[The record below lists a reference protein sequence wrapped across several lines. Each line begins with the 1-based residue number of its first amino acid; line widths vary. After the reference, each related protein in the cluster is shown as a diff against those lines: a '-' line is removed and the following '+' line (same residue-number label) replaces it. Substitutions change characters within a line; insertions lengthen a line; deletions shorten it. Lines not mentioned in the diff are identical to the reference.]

1 MEAPLFDGKL
11 VHSQRIIY
19 TPSPFARSNLVHL
32 QGVGRL
38 QARSPH
44 ASTRKGLA
52 SYLFFM
58 VESGSGTLEYDGTT
72 RALRAGDCAFLD
84 CRKPYRHYTGEDL
97 WQLRWVHFYGPNMG
111 AIYKKYEERGGQP
124 SFRAENAAAYAALLE
139 TLYTLA
145 DSDNYVRD
153 MQICEKLLALL
164 TLLMQESWHP
174 EAVRAG
180 SAKRQNLQEIK
191 DYLDAHYGE
200 KITLDALAEQFY
212 INKFYLT
219 RVFKEQFGQTVTGY
233 LMQLASTGGNGKQSA
248 GAMLGRH
255 GSCVVSLRYFFKV
268 IHADPAVPPAVKSQH
283 PATILAAAQLLQG
296 SVFRHKA
303 DFFVACVR
311 PYTQPQAS
319 GCGDPPKGVCCL

>member
-1 MEAPLFDGKL
+1 MA
-11 VHSQRIIY
+11 
-19 TPSPFARSNLVHL
+19 A
-32 QGVGRL
+32 
-38 QARSPH
+38 
-44 ASTRKGLA
+44 
-52 SYLFFM
+52 
-58 VESGSGTLEYDGTT
+58 
-72 RALRAGDCAFLD
+72 ALGAFL
-84 CRKPYRHYTGEDL
+84 RPEHGGYL
-97 WQLRWVHFYGPNMG
+97 Q
-111 AIYKKYEERGGQP
+111 KYEERGGQP

-180 SAKRQNLQEIK
+180 GAKRQNLQEIK

-233 LMQLASTGGNGKQSA
+233 LMQLRITQAKR
-248 GAMLGRH
+248 L
-255 GSCVVSLRYFFKV
+255 LRFSDKNIETIAQKCGMSDANYFSRIFKKV
-268 IHADPAVPPAVKSQH
+268 EGTTPGQYRR
-283 PATILAAAQLLQG
+283 QW
-296 SVFRHKA
+296 
-303 DFFVACVR
+303 
-311 PYTQPQAS
+311 
-319 GCGDPPKGVCCL
+319 

>member
-1 MEAPLFDGKL
+1 
-11 VHSQRIIY
+11 
-19 TPSPFARSNLVHL
+19 
-32 QGVGRL
+32 
-38 QARSPH
+38 
-44 ASTRKGLA
+44 
-52 SYLFFM
+52 M
-58 VESGSGTLEYDGTT
+58 VESGSGTLEYNGTT

-124 SFRAENAAAYAALLE
+124 SFRAESAAAYAALLE
-139 TLYTLA
+139 TLYALA

-180 SAKRQNLQEIK
+180 GAKRQNLQEIK

-233 LMQLASTGGNGKQSA
+233 LMQLRITQAKR
-248 GAMLGRH
+248 L
-255 GSCVVSLRYFFKV
+255 LRFSDKNIEVIAQECGMSDANYFSRIFKKV
-268 IHADPAVPPAVKSQH
+268 EGTTPGQYRR
-283 PATILAAAQLLQG
+283 QW
-296 SVFRHKA
+296 
-303 DFFVACVR
+303 
-311 PYTQPQAS
+311 
-319 GCGDPPKGVCCL
+319 

>member
-32 QGVGRL
+32 QEVGRL

-139 TLYTLA
+139 ALYTLA

-153 MQICEKLLALL
+153 MQICE
-164 TLLMQESWHP
+164 
-174 EAVRAG
+174 
-180 SAKRQNLQEIK
+180 
-191 DYLDAHYGE
+191 
-200 KITLDALAEQFY
+200 
-212 INKFYLT
+212 
-219 RVFKEQFGQTVTGY
+219 
-233 LMQLASTGGNGKQSA
+233 
-248 GAMLGRH
+248 
-255 GSCVVSLRYFFKV
+255 SCW
-268 IHADPAVPPAVKSQH
+268 P
-283 PATILAAAQLLQG
+283 
-296 SVFRHKA
+296 
-303 DFFVACVR
+303 C
-311 PYTQPQAS
+311 
-319 GCGDPPKGVCCL
+319 

>member
-32 QGVGRL
+32 QEVGRL

-111 AIYKKYEERGGQP
+111 AIYKKYEERGGQS
-124 SFRAENAAAYAALLE
+124 SFRAENAAAYAVLLE

-180 SAKRQNLQEIK
+180 GAKRQNLQEIK

-233 LMQLASTGGNGKQSA
+233 LMQLRITQAKR
-248 GAMLGRH
+248 L
-255 GSCVVSLRYFFKV
+255 LRFSDKNIEAIAQECGMSDANYFSRIFKKV
-268 IHADPAVPPAVKSQH
+268 EGTTPGQYRR
-283 PATILAAAQLLQG
+283 QW
-296 SVFRHKA
+296 
-303 DFFVACVR
+303 
-311 PYTQPQAS
+311 
-319 GCGDPPKGVCCL
+319 

>member
-1 MEAPLFDGKL
+1 MC
-11 VHSQRIIY
+11 IY
-19 TPSPFARSNLVHL
+19 RRLA
-32 QGVGRL
+32 RL

-111 AIYKKYEERGGQP
+111 AIYKKYEERGGQS
-124 SFRAENAAAYAALLE
+124 SFRAENATAYAALLE

-180 SAKRQNLQEIK
+180 GAKRQNLQEIK

-233 LMQLASTGGNGKQSA
+233 LMQLRITQAKR
-248 GAMLGRH
+248 L
-255 GSCVVSLRYFFKV
+255 LRFSDKNIEVIAQECGMSDANYFSRIFKKV
-268 IHADPAVPPAVKSQH
+268 EGTTPGQYRR
-283 PATILAAAQLLQG
+283 QW
-296 SVFRHKA
+296 
-303 DFFVACVR
+303 
-311 PYTQPQAS
+311 
-319 GCGDPPKGVCCL
+319 